1 MDRDDFLLYLTYSE
15 EDEKLGMVCTTAG
28 ACKTAPNS
36 VYPPRKKDHP
46 AIFRNVAEGRTL
58 PEFQIVYITKGAGV
72 LTVEDSKYALSA
84 GSLFLLFPGIKH
96 QYKPN
101 YETGWNEY
109 WVGFNGDY
117 FNKLLREGILS
128 PGNMYFEVGLQ
139 DKILSLF
146 YQIFDEVISQ
156 QPLFQIRACV
166 TVLAL
171 IAEML
176 TFARRRQQ
184 PNYYQKIVEKA
195 KFLMAS
201 NVYNAIN
208 LPHISGEI
216 GISTSRLNEIFKT
229 YTAMTPYQYF
239 IHIKILQA
247 EGLLEQNDMSV
258 KEVAFK
264 LGFEDQ
270 HYFSRLFKSKT
281 GISPSEWRNYLYQ

>member
-1 MDRDDFLLYLTYSE
+1 MLRDSRDRDDFSLYLTYSE

-72 LTVEDSKYALSA
+72 LTVEDSQYALSA

-101 YETGWNEY
+101 YETGWHEY

-146 YQIFDEVISQ
+146 YQVFDEVISQ

-166 TVLAL
+166 TVLGL
-171 IAEML
+171 IA
-176 TFARRRQQ
+176 
-184 PNYYQKIVEKA
+184 
-195 KFLMAS
+195 
-201 NVYNAIN
+201 
-208 LPHISGEI
+208 
-216 GISTSRLNEIFKT
+216 
-229 YTAMTPYQYF
+229 
-239 IHIKILQA
+239 
-247 EGLLEQNDMSV
+247 
-258 KEVAFK
+258 
-264 LGFEDQ
+264 
-270 HYFSRLFKSKT
+270 
-281 GISPSEWRNYLYQ
+281 